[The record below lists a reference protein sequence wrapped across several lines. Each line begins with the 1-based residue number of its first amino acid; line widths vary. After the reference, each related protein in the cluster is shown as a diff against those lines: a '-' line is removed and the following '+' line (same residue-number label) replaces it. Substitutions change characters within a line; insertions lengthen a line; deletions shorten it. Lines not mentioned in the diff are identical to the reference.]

1 VSTMFSRL
9 DYIDAARNACDQF
22 LALTASL
29 PDPDVPLTV
38 NPALSVCECVSQ
50 VSRTPS
56 WLLALATDA
65 RSWSGDPEDMPT
77 NGVGGI
83 DTIRA
88 RHVGACVDQLR
99 TDLDILLDTVK
110 NMSAQVAC
118 AVLSDGSKVRSDAAL
133 GILIGELLIRGHDI
147 ARTLRLPWSIPPDSV
162 PLVARG
168 RHQVLPRWLDTEAC
182 SGHTATYE
190 IRLRGTDERYL
201 YEFTDGKL
209 AVNPGEPRPVDAHM
223 RIDPVTALLMSYNR
237 YSPTRAVLTG
247 RAVAWGPRPWLL
259 RSMPAKFRT
268 QATP

>member
-1 VSTMFSRL
+1 M
-9 DYIDAARNACDQF
+9 
-22 LALTASL
+22 
-29 PDPDVPLTV
+29 
-38 NPALSVCECVSQ
+38 CECVSQ

-168 RHQVLPRWLDTEAC
+168 RHQVLPRWLDTGRAAATHGPPTR
-182 SGHTATYE
+182 SGCAAPTSGICT
-190 IRLRGTDERYL
+190 
-201 YEFTDGKL
+201 
-209 AVNPGEPRPVDAHM
+209 
-223 RIDPVTALLMSYNR
+223 S
-237 YSPTRAVLTG
+237 SPTGNWPSIRASRGRRRAHADRSGDRAAPDVL
-247 RAVAWGPRPWLL
+247 
-259 RSMPAKFRT
+259 
-268 QATP
+268 